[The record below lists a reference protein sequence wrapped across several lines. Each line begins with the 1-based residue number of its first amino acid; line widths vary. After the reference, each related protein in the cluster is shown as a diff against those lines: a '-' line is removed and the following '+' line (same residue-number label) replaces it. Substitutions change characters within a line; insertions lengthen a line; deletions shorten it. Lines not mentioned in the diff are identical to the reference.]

1 MCHEVLPKG
10 VNKSNPIGW
19 FDQCEAT
26 EKSHGTYQGLG
37 SPVCQRKLD
46 IWIVDIGS
54 GAQLPGKLV
63 QALGIVFY
71 FAWGEAGRNGFRV
84 LTVGYPG
91 CGLVIKA
98 AGPQPQYGHDCN
110 VFVVFPNWKFKF
122 GYFP

>member
-54 GAQLPGKLV
+54 GAQLPGNLV
-63 QALGIVFY
+63 EALGIVFY
-71 FAWGEAGRNGFRV
+71 FAWVDGRLPRV
-84 LTVGYPG
+84 WARNKNYESAT
-91 CGLVIKA
+91 LVWAWLQCLRSIS
-98 AGPQPQYGHDCN
+98 QLEI
-110 VFVVFPNWKFKF
+110 
-122 GYFP
+122 